1 MNKAKETRKRI
12 LNAASELFSTRGY
25 NSVTMREI
33 AKKANCSH
41 STIYLYYQDK
51 NQLLEKLAIPPL
63 LVLSKRIDR
72 IVNREKLD
80 SLSKLKSA
88 ARDIVNFSIKN
99 RSLYLMYMTINSE
112 KVDKEYYSFEINSI
126 RSSLFKKLQTIIA
139 LHCCYLS
146 EHEVLK
152 YGRMIFFQIHGTIMT
167 YINSEED
174 SSSIRLRIIPILD
187 EALEILLQGIRGKSS
202 Y

>member
-1 MNKAKETRKRI
+1 MNKAKETKKRI
-12 LNAASELFSTRGY
+12 LNAASELFSIKGY
-25 NSVTMREI
+25 DSVTMREI

-51 NQLLEKLAIPPL
+51 NQLLEKLAVPPL
-63 LVLSKRIDR
+63 LILSKRIDR
-72 IVNREKLD
+72 TINREQLD
-80 SLSKLKSA
+80 SLSKLKA
-88 ARDIVNFSIKN
+88 TARDIVNFSIKN

-112 KVDKEYYSFEINSI
+112 KVDEEYYSLEVNSI
-126 RSSLFKKLQTIIA
+126 RSALFKKLQKIIS
-139 LHCCYLS
+139 LHCSYLS
-146 EHEVLK
+146 EDEILK

-167 YINSEED
+167 YINSEEG

-187 EALEILLQGIRGKSS
+187 ESLEILLQGIRGKSS